1 MRIWQLIDA
10 RSVGGIER
18 HVATL
23 TTALRRRGMDARIVL
38 LKCYK
43 PSPWRTQLELE
54 TIPHVALDG
63 RIATLIAALRRDR
76 PGLVHTHGY
85 KANILGRLIARVL
98 GVPVVSSFHAGEQP
112 AFPVS
117 LYTRL
122 DSVSSILAP
131 RIAVSE
137 AIARSLPQPVHV
149 VRNFV
154 AVPVEPPTGPLPQRV
169 GFIGRLSH
177 EKGPDLFCELARRSR
192 PGIEWHMWGDG
203 PLRAGL
209 EGRYGSDV
217 TFHGLSLD
225 IGKALASIG
234 LLCMPSRAE
243 GLPMAALEALAA
255 GVPVLA
261 ARVGGLPSIIRDE
274 QTGWLFDAEDIV
286 SASALLE
293 AWYSLA
299 PASIDALR
307 LACHRSVLESF
318 SEQAVLPEILEIYAQ
333 AGLAHGRT
341 TTTDQSCTPS
351 GARAAKRLSNS

>member
-1 MRIWQLIDA
+1 
-10 RSVGGIER
+10 
-18 HVATL
+18 
-23 TTALRRRGMDARIVL
+23 
-38 LKCYK
+38 
-43 PSPWRTQLELE
+43 
-54 TIPHVALDG
+54 
-63 RIATLIAALRRDR
+63 
-76 PGLVHTHGY
+76 
-85 KANILGRLIARVL
+85 
-98 GVPVVSSFHAGEQP
+98 
-112 AFPVS
+112 
-117 LYTRL
+117 
-122 DSVSSILAP
+122 
-131 RIAVSE
+131 
-137 AIARSLPQPVHV
+137 
-149 VRNFV
+149 
-154 AVPVEPPTGPLPQRV
+154 
-169 GFIGRLSH
+169 
-177 EKGPDLFCELARRSR
+177 
-192 PGIEWHMWGDG
+192 MWGDG

-318 SEQAVLPEILEIYAQ
+318 SEQAVLPEILEVYAQ